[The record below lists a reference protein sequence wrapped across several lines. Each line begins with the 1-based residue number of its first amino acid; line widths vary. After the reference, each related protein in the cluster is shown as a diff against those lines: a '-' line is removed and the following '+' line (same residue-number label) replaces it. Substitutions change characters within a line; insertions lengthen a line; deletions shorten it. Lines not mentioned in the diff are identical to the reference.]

1 MDTSGKIPSDDRRET
16 AEPQLVELSS
26 VEEEWLGGL
35 LATAESRGLLKGIDT
50 LGEAFEA
57 EREDWA
63 AQPAHRRPEPGRII
77 RLYAVAFGQLLAME
91 HDLDWVGL
99 KKSTAVE
106 IVLWGGPGENT
117 LLPISMVEKR
127 WHDPAVR
134 SLEDLYRQT
143 AAGLGN

>member
-1 MDTSGKIPSDDRRET
+1 MDTSENT
-16 AEPQLVELSS
+16 APELVELSS

-35 LATAESRGLLKGIDT
+35 LGAAEAKGLLAGIGQLD
-50 LGEAFEA
+50 EAFEV
-57 EREDWA
+57 ERENWA
-63 AQPAHRRPEPGRII
+63 AQPTHSRPEPGQLI

-91 HDLDWVGL
+91 HGLDWVGL
-99 KKSTAVE
+99 RKSTTVE

-134 SLEDLYRQT
+134 SLQDLYRQT
-143 AAGLGN
+143 VAGLAD

>member
-1 MDTSGKIPSDDRRET
+1 MDTSENTAPET
-16 AEPQLVELSS
+16 AAGTGPELVELSP

-35 LATAESRGLLKGIDT
+35 LEAAEAKGLLAGIGALD
-50 LGEAFEA
+50 GAFEA

-63 AQPAHRRPEPGRII
+63 AQPAHRRPEPGQLI

-91 HDLDWVGL
+91 HELDWVGL
-99 KKSTAVE
+99 RKSTTVE

-117 LLPISMVEKR
+117 LLPLSMVEKR

-134 SLEDLYRQT
+134 SLQDLYRQT
-143 AAGLGN
+143 VAGLAD